1 MHPWSTF
8 FILRH
13 LLINIIKPDN
23 EVFDRHSRP
32 KLMEAYLDLL
42 GAVAKGDSGICGEIR
57 QWLPPCEDGKINTTN
72 DYQLEVVVPQILE
85 TAKST
90 HRAVR
95 LAAIG
100 W

>member
-1 MHPWSTF
+1 M
-8 FILRH
+8 LRH

-23 EVFDRHSRP
+23 ELFDRHSRP

-42 GAVAKGDSGICGEIR
+42 GAIAKDDCSICGEIR
-57 QWLPPCEDGKINTTN
+57 QWLPPYKDDKLNTME

-85 TAKST
+85 IAKST